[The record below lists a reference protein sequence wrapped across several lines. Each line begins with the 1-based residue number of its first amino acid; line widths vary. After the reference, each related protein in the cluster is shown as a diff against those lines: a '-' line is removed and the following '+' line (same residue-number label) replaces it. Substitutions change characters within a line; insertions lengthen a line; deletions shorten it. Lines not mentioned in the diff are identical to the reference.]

1 MDRIDMLSVIPRH
14 SRGAELGVCLGDFS
28 ACLLEQIDPEQLF
41 LVDVWQHIDLGYKDK
56 LMAHD
61 GIQLKRYRSVVRRFG
76 LDPRVKII
84 RDLSVAIQE
93 LLPPNYL
100 DWIYID
106 GDHSY
111 HGCRGDLAAAAKV
124 VKPDGVIMGH
134 DYDTDHPGV
143 IQAVTEFTAQRDYH
157 LVLLTDE
164 KCASYMLV
172 QDQAHCDSIRSCLGL

>member
-1 MDRIDMLSVIPRH
+1 MDRIEMLTAVPRN

-28 ACLLEQIDPEQLF
+28 AHLLEQIDPEQLF
-41 LVDVWQHIDLGYKDK
+41 LVDVWQHIDLGYQDK
-56 LMAHD
+56 LMGHD

-76 LDPRVKII
+76 LDPRVRII
-84 RDLSVAIQE
+84 RDLSVAIQD
-93 LLPPNYL
+93 LLPAGYL

-111 HGCRGDLAAAAKV
+111 RGCRADLAAAATV
-124 VKPDGVIMGH
+124 VRPDGIIMGH
-134 DYDTDHPGV
+134 DYDPDHPGV
-143 IQAVTEFTAQRDYH
+143 IQAVTEFIQQQDYH

-172 QDQAHCDSIRSCLGL
+172 KDQTHCDSIRSCLGL